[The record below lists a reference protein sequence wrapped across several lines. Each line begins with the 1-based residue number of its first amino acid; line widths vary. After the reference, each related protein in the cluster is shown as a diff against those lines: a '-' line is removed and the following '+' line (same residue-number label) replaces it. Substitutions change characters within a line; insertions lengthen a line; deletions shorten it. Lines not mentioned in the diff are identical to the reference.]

1 MNEVKIFY
9 LIGGES
15 IIAEVVKKEPTL
27 YVLSHPYSAMA
38 GPSGSAIISFCPFA
52 DTESEDITVYVHALA
67 CVPMKPKES
76 VLSAYREMTG
86 KIVLVEKSP
95 LLH

>member
-9 LIGGES
+9 LISGES
-15 IIAEVVKKEPTL
+15 IIGEVVRSEPTL
-27 YVLSHPYSAMA
+27 YVISHPYSAIA
-38 GPSGSAIISFCPFA
+38 SSSGSAIISFCPFA
-52 DTESEDITVYVHALA
+52 DTEVEDVTVYVHGLA
-67 CVPMKPKES
+67 CKPMPPKAS